1 MVNLNYIGSLSFQRL
16 FVQQLILTL
25 YGINFSIPTHIS
37 SHLSSHIV
45 WGDDTHYWKC
55 TTVPDSRFPEVAFL
69 HFVFWFEI
77 RGKINKLA
85 LSKNTRYA
93 AYLVFKMSC
102 SVGFK
107 NTPVELSVGVE
118 GCLQNTKKAYLH
130 PDVEYKMYRRELR
143 RGHNNV
149 RSFHNRLVGL
159 SFPSGRSDGWLEIEM
174 GEFFNSGLENE
185 EIHMSVMEINCGN
198 IKRRFFLE
206 GIEVKP

>member
-1 MVNLNYIGSLSFQRL
+1 MNPFKIFSEFIY
-16 FVQQLILTL
+16 ILT
-25 YGINFSIPTHIS
+25 YINFV
-37 SHLSSHIV
+37 L
-45 WGDDTHYWKC
+45 D
-55 TTVPDSRFPEVAFL
+55 RFPEVAFL

-130 PDVEYKMYRRELR
+130 PDVEYKMYCRELR
-143 RGHNNV
+143 RGHEK
-149 RSFHNRLVGL
+149 
-159 SFPSGRSDGWLEIEM
+159 FPQQTSRIVIS
-174 GEFFNSGLENE
+174 
-185 EIHMSVMEINCGN
+185 
-198 IKRRFFLE
+198 
-206 GIEVKP
+206 

>member
-1 MVNLNYIGSLSFQRL
+1 MNPFKIFSEFIY
-16 FVQQLILTL
+16 ILT
-25 YGINFSIPTHIS
+25 YINF
-37 SHLSSHIV
+37 V
-45 WGDDTHYWKC
+45 FD
-55 TTVPDSRFPEVAFL
+55 RFPEVAFL

-130 PDVEYKMYRRELR
+130 PDVEYKMYCRELR
-143 RGHNNV
+143 RIV
-149 RSFHNRLVGL
+149 IS
-159 SFPSGRSDGWLEIEM
+159 
-174 GEFFNSGLENE
+174 
-185 EIHMSVMEINCGN
+185 
-198 IKRRFFLE
+198 
-206 GIEVKP
+206 

>member
-1 MVNLNYIGSLSFQRL
+1 MNPFKIFSEFIY
-16 FVQQLILTL
+16 ILT
-25 YGINFSIPTHIS
+25 YINFV
-37 SHLSSHIV
+37 L
-45 WGDDTHYWKC
+45 D
-55 TTVPDSRFPEVAFL
+55 RFPEVAFL

-130 PDVEYKMYRRELR
+130 PDVEYKMYCRELR

-206 GIEVKP
+206 GIEVRPKLNCGNINCGNIHLTMHGSFVSNYRISLKI